1 MTIRYRFPFGVI
13 SDTGVAQT
21 ATGSITVTET
31 RFNISTT
38 VEFTNEL
45 VGRWNNQISTGVVD
59 IEMSDSLLYES
70 KLYFEIT
77 CTLDNSDCILL
88 VFMPELIHDKLLDSY
103 LHAETQKVIDTE
115 FSTSGTWQNLPIKNN
130 QQANTTLVTYV
141 QETEKT
147 VVGHL
152 ANTFTFRETMIY
164 APAEPTKP
172 ELPLDQNIEY
182 YLGKDRIK
190 NLYFK
195 PKIPAAWDIP
205 ARILN
210 PAPNI
215 RCSMKGFNRGD
226 PREYWFN
233 NLGYRSPFD
242 YIEEELADKRIIV
255 CAGDSDTFG
264 VGLELDEIWPN
275 LIRTDATVLNLSA
288 AGISIDGITR
298 MVVQTVQALGN
309 SIDAVLALYPP
320 LSLREFVSKKY
331 KGGVHT
337 HRNYNLPYADWW
349 EHIDW
354 QSNNYNFNKN
364 QLLMESIC
372 AKHGIQFHD
381 LYINRTDKKVPYDF
395 FEYGVYSSPGKH
407 THQAIANY
415 FNRKIHGEPT
425 LYQTLQS

>member
-1 MTIRYRFPFGVI
+1 MTIQYRFPFGVI

-38 VEFTNEL
+38 VEFTNVS
-45 VGRWNNQISTGVVD
+45 VGRWNNQISTGAVD
-59 IEMSDSLLYES
+59 IEMNDSLLYES
-70 KLYFEIT
+70 ELYFKIT

-88 VFMPELIHDKLLDSY
+88 VFMPELIHDKLLDTY
-103 LHAETQKVIDTE
+103 LYAEVQTVVDTE

-147 VVGHL
+147 VIGNL
-152 ANTFTFRETMIY
+152 ANTFTFREEMIY
-164 APAEPTKP
+164 VSAEPTKP
-172 ELPLDQNIEY
+172 DMPLDQNIEY
-182 YLGKDRIK
+182 YLGKDRLK

-195 PKIPAAWDIP
+195 PTIPAAWEIP

-210 PAPNI
+210 PALNV
-215 RCSMKGFNRGD
+215 RCSMKGFFRGD
-226 PREYWFN
+226 PKEYCFN
-233 NLGYRSPFD
+233 NLGYRSQFD
-242 YIEEELADKRIIV
+242 YIQEELADKRIVV
-255 CAGDSDTFG
+255 CLGDSDTFG
-264 VGLELDEIWPN
+264 VGLELTEIWPN
-275 LIRTDATVLNLSA
+275 LVQTDATVLNLSVP
-288 AGISIDGITR
+288 GISIDGIAR
-298 MVVQTVQALGN
+298 IVVQTVQALG
-309 SIDAVLALYPP
+309 SSVDAVLAFYPSM
-320 LSLREFVSKKY
+320 SLREFVSKKY

-364 QLLMESIC
+364 QLLMQGIC
-372 AKHGIQFHD
+372 AKYGIQFHD

-395 FEYGVYSSPGKH
+395 FEYGVYSSIGKV
-407 THQAIANY
+407 THQAIGNY
-415 FNRKIHGEPT
+415 FSRKIKGEPS
-425 LYQTLQS
+425 LFQTLQS